1 MKVVGLYH
9 LIQKTTQGGT
19 FYSGDDFQNPSVFVS
34 AKMPPCHLFFN
45 LGGGFK
51 FQLFFILG
59 KMDPIWRAYFFS
71 DGLVKNHHLEMG
83 VSKNRVF
90 FPQIIHVN
98 KVFHYKPSILEYHH
112 FRKHPNVWMPGTGTC
127 QCLWE
132 DYSVDRLSL
141 EGPGEVW
148 RVAKV
153 WSTWGGLTPW
163 KLTWHWKITIFNRK
177 YIFIHGRFSIVM
189 LVFGDVTGWW
199 FSFFLNFHPKPWEP
213 RAQ

>member
-1 MKVVGLYH
+1 MPCKSRQKHEGCGFVPFDSKNHPRRHFLFRGWFSKSICFCVGKDATLP
-9 LIQKTTQGGT
+9 LVFQSRWWFQVSTI
-19 FYSGDDFQNPSVFVS
+19 FYFGEDGS
-34 AKMPPCHLFFN
+34 N
-45 LGGGFK
+45 LTS
-51 FQLFFILG
+51 I
-59 KMDPIWRAYFFS
+59 FFS

-153 WSTWGGLTPW
+153 WSTWGGLTPL
-163 KLTWHWKITIFNRK
+163 KTNMTLENHHF
-177 YIFIHGRFSIVM
+177 
-189 LVFGDVTGWW
+189 
-199 FSFFLNFHPKPWEP
+199 
-213 RAQ
+213 Q